1 MGQRQAAEQGRWLN
15 RAPNGYDMVN
25 GQLVANDM
33 APVVQRI
40 FSLRAAGASYPEI
53 SRDVGI
59 DYSTVRHISFNRVYQ
74 GEVKLGE
81 DWFAGVHSPLV
92 SPELFDA
99 AQRAHTPGRRRSKDL
114 LSGFVRCGL
123 CGRVA
128 GVHYNNRG
136 QAIYRCRHR
145 GEGCPQSGRSANGLH
160 RAAVLGLRV
169 LADDVDLQNAIRH
182 QLNAHRREQA
192 PQALPVTSATASLK
206 AKERK
211 LLDLFYADSI
221 DADAFAVEH
230 QRLTQR
236 MKALHDEL
244 AAIERERN
252 QRDMASAR
260 FDQLAALLADLDLE
274 RLWQA
279 ASETERRTLVE
290 DLVDA
295 VRIYPDRLTVQIS
308 GSPPILVTLDEVGLA
323 PGCKPVVSEAGL
335 EPARP

>member
-53 SRDVGI
+53 SRDVGM
-59 DYSTVRHISFNRVYQ
+59 DYSTVRHISLNRVYQ
-74 GEVKLGE
+74 GEVKLGV
-81 DWFAGVHSPLV
+81 DWFAGIHSPLV

-99 AQRAHTPGRRRSKDL
+99 AQRAHTPGKRRSKDL
-114 LSGFVRCGL
+114 LSGLVRCGL

-182 QLNAHRREQA
+182 QLNAHRHDEA
-192 PQALPVTSATASLK
+192 PQALPVTSATASLNVNQAA
-206 AKERK
+206 AKTSVLSSMICAGGV
-211 LLDLFYADSI
+211 LLGVGGAAGLTDLGVI
-221 DADAFAVEH
+221 
-230 QRLTQR
+230 
-236 MKALHDEL
+236 
-244 AAIERERN
+244 AAG
-252 QRDMASAR
+252 ASAGPWVTGA
-260 FDQLAALLADLDLE
+260 LALVWLGI
-274 RLWQA
+274 A
-279 ASETERRTLVE
+279 AFEGYTIAT
-290 DLVDA
+290 
-295 VRIYPDRLTVQIS
+295 T
-308 GSPPILVTLDEVGLA
+308 
-323 PGCKPVVSEAGL
+323 C
-335 EPARP
+335 